1 MRSKKDSEKL
11 SRPMQAL
18 LRQVQVN
25 IPFTMLY
32 DAYLDR
38 FLEYELNPEI
48 GIDAQ
53 ALERFDFSDFQCIA
67 EKLHAH
73 HLSITLHGPFMDLSA
88 GSTDPAVKAVT
99 RNRFEQL
106 LKLVPVFRPRAVVC
120 HSGYEWSRYGSF
132 REEWFERSL
141 DIWTWL
147 AGSLVEQGSRLM
159 LENVYEN
166 EPQDIRIILES
177 LKSLDVGFC
186 LDAGHL
192 FAFGKSELKPW
203 LEGLGSYIGQLHLH
217 DNHGSHDEHLPLGQG
232 KIDFKLLFA
241 HLISND
247 LPWPIITLE
256 PHREEDLWPSLDY
269 LAKVWPC
276 HPA

>member
-1 MRSKKDSEKL
+1 
-11 SRPMQAL
+11 MQAL
-18 LRQVQVN
+18 LRQIQVN

-32 DAYLDR
+32 DDYLDR

-48 GIDAQ
+48 GIDAKS
-53 ALERFDFSDFQCIA
+53 LERFDFSDFQCLA
-67 EKLHAH
+67 EKLQAH
-73 HLSITLHGPFMDLSA
+73 HLSITLHGPFIDLSA

-120 HSGYEWSRYGSF
+120 HAGYDWKRYGYF
-132 REEWFERSL
+132 REEWIESSL
-141 DIWTWL
+141 DTWSWL
-147 AGSLVEQGSRLM
+147 AGSLVEHGSRLM

-166 EPQDIRIILES
+166 EPQEIRIILER
-177 LKSLDVGFC
+177 LKGLNVGFC

-203 LEGLGSYIGQLHLH
+203 LEELGSYIGQLHLH
-217 DNHGSHDEHLPLGQG
+217 DNHGSDDAHLPLGQG

-241 HLISND
+241 HLISNN
-247 LPWPIITLE
+247 LPRPIITLE

-269 LAKVWPC
+269 LANVWPW
-276 HPA
+276 